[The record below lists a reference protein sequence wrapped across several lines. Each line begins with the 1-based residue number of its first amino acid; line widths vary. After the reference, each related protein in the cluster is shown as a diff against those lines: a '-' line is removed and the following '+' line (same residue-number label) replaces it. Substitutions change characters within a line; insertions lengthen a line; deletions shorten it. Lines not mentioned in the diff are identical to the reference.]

1 MFVSPV
7 SSRRWSTSCPRR
19 RGGSPTCSAPCFSSV
34 RAEERRGVLCP
45 DCLIGCWRPCR
56 GRGSSPRH
64 PRPSHPVRHPVPSS
78 KAQTHS
84 EKPWKPPPPPS
95 VAESR
100 VPSVISCQP
109 GAELSPFN
117 QKQGSIFSFT
127 SSDTQTR
134 RPSCRFLRVPEE
146 MNQRSAD
153 SSQQVLTAQDINTL
167 ISEMNDGFIE

>member
-56 GRGSSPRH
+56 DGGASSPRH
-64 PRPSHPVRHPVPSS
+64 PHPPSLPPLTPCSPPRPVFKSTNAVR
-78 KAQTHS
+78 
-84 EKPWKPPPPPS
+84 KPWKAPPRRLQKVVFTPS
-95 VAESR
+95 
-100 VPSVISCQP
+100 
-109 GAELSPFN
+109 ELSPFK
-117 QKQGSIFSFT
+117 QKQGSSFSFT

-134 RPSCRFLRVPEE
+134 RPNCRFLRVPEE
-146 MNQRSAD
+146 MNQRSTD
-153 SSQQVLTAQDINTL
+153 SSQQVLTAR
-167 ISEMNDGFIE
+167 E